1 MCTILAIQ
9 ATTLTEVTSAISKT
23 DYNLLGF
30 LVVCFIAAAIGFALI
45 TWWLGHNV
53 VIPTRDRAFRHL
65 DMVDQ
70 TMSGLNET
78 IKTIPARM
86 DRVENKLDDVG
97 NRVEHIERIVA
108 K

>member
-1 MCTILAIQ
+1 MILGQ
-9 ATTLTEVTSAISKT
+9 TPTLTEVADSIGRQ
-23 DYNLLGF
+23 DYTLVGF
-30 LVVCFIAAAIGFALI
+30 LVVLTIAVGVGFALI
-45 TWWLGHNV
+45 TWWLGNNV

-86 DRVENKLDDVG
+86 DRVETKLDDVG
-97 NRVEHIERIVA
+97 NRVEHIERIVERS
-108 K
+108 

>member
-1 MCTILAIQ
+1 MILAQ
-9 ATTLTEVTSAISKT
+9 AATITDVSNAIAKQ
-23 DYNLLGF
+23 DYNLVGF
-30 LVVCFIAAAIGFALI
+30 LVVCAIAVAVGFALI

-65 DMVDQ
+65 DMVDE

>member
-1 MCTILAIQ
+1 MILAQ
-9 ATTLTEVTSAISKT
+9 APKITEVTDAIAKQ
-23 DYNLLGF
+23 DYNLVGF
-30 LVVCFIAAAIGFALI
+30 LVVCAIAAAVGFSLI

-65 DMVDQ
+65 DMVDE

-97 NRVEHIERIVA
+97 NRVEHIERIVDR

>member
-1 MCTILAIQ
+1 
-9 ATTLTEVTSAISKT
+9 
-23 DYNLLGF
+23 
-30 LVVCFIAAAIGFALI
+30 
-45 TWWLGHNV
+45 
-53 VIPTRDRAFRHL
+53 
-65 DMVDQ
+65 
-70 TMSGLNET
+70 MSGLNET

>member
-1 MCTILAIQ
+1 MMMFAQAPTLNEISNAMAKHDYTLA
-9 ATTLTEVTSAISKT
+9 
-23 DYNLLGF
+23 GF
-30 LVVCFIAAAIGFALI
+30 LVVAAIAVAIGFALLL
-45 TWWLGHNV
+45 WWIGHNV

-65 DMVDQ
+65 DRVDE

>member
-1 MCTILAIQ
+1 MLAQ
-9 ATTLTEVTSAISKT
+9 TPTLTETVDAIGRQ
-23 DYNLLGF
+23 DYTLVGF
-30 LVVCFIAAAIGFALI
+30 LVVCAIAAVAGFTLI
-45 TWWLGHNV
+45 TWWLGNNV

-65 DMVDQ
+65 DMVDE
-70 TMSGLNET
+70 TMQGLNET

>member
-1 MCTILAIQ
+1 MIIGQAATITDVSNAIAKQ
-9 ATTLTEVTSAISKT
+9 
-23 DYNLLGF
+23 DYNLVGF
-30 LVVCFIAAAIGFALI
+30 LVVCAVAVAIGFSLI

-65 DMVDQ
+65 DMVDE

>member
-1 MCTILAIQ
+1 MILAQ
-9 ATTLTEVTSAISKT
+9 APKITEVTDAIAKQ
-23 DYNLLGF
+23 DYNLVGF
-30 LVVCFIAAAIGFALI
+30 LVVCAIAVSIGFALI

-65 DMVDQ
+65 DMVDE

-97 NRVEHIERIVA
+97 NRVEHIERIVER